1 MDLLPSYSTLTAPY
15 MEVARVCVITLN
27 ENDKIRLIATSP
39 ELVQAVRQVQ
49 REQDYA
55 DAHEFKLE
63 GYPWQG
69 DGKES
74 VMCRRLLTHIM
85 RNMAA
90 YGWSLIQAVDMSKKQ
105 MDKDSFFFELRPVVD
120 FKADLFAISFN
131 KSDGIRVVDAPQ
143 VVLAVR
149 QAIVAQWKEGI
160 QHEKEYEGSI
170 EFKLLGNPFYS
181 DRHGAVGK
189 GGQRSTPPTAHG
201 KEGKPEL
208 GQNGSSWQPDIV
220 GCTAGG
226 KEIYFGELKGIHAT
240 KQDVNVDILR
250 LTIFAKDALDHLR
263 CFLAEDPPLLTFK
276 TKGRAVVFFLA
287 AKQGNAIVHTRMSS
301 VELPSKLSE
310 LNLNQEFF
318 FRPF

>member
-1 MDLLPSYSTLTAPY
+1 MDLPPSYSTLTAPY

-27 ENDKIRLIATSP
+27 ENDKIRLIATPP

-181 DRHGAVGK
+181 DRHGAVYARMLMAQLLANLRFQGYK
-189 GGQRSTPPTAHG
+189 LYCSADVSFGVDGMDLDSWIFAV
-201 KEGKPEL
+201 L
-208 GQNGSSWQPDIV
+208 GQLGH
-220 GCTAGG
+220 
-226 KEIYFGELKGIHAT
+226 F
-240 KQDVNVDILR
+240 R
-250 LTIFAKDALDHLR
+250 
-263 CFLAEDPPLLTFK
+263 
-276 TKGRAVVFFLA
+276 
-287 AKQGNAIVHTRMSS
+287 
-301 VELPSKLSE
+301 
-310 LNLNQEFF
+310 NLHFV
-318 FRPF
+318 